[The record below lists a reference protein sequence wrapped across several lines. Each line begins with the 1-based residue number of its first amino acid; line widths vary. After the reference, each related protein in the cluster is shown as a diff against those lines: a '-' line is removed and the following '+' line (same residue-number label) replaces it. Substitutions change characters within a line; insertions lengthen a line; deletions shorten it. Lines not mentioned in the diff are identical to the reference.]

1 MPNINLVADR
11 REEKKKTERLTRQ
24 LFFGLAGSAG
34 ALALLVIFLGTQQLS
49 TSGELAD
56 LNARMQQLTPTLERI
71 KEVENE
77 TAELSPKVDT
87 LQTARDATMRWRT
100 LMQVVSQSVP
110 QGAWLSAMSSDGTD
124 LQNTSLR
131 MSGIASSQTLV
142 GQTMTLLQTH
152 PYRMFD
158 DVKLVF
164 TTNAASENEND
175 NPRYN
180 FEITAHLTPPPVP
193 AAPVKK
199 DGDTAGG
206 DKTAAAG
213 QGGESN
219 NG

>member
-1 MPNINLVADR
+1 
-11 REEKKKTERLTRQ
+11 
-24 LFFGLAGSAG
+24 
-34 ALALLVIFLGTQQLS
+34 
-49 TSGELAD
+49 
-56 LNARMQQLTPTLERI
+56 
-71 KEVENE
+71 
-77 TAELSPKVDT
+77 
-87 LQTARDATMRWRT
+87 MRWRT
-100 LMQVVSQSVP
+100 LMQVVSQSIP

-142 GQTMTLLQTH
+142 GQTMTLLQSH

-164 TTNAASENEND
+164 TNNAANENE

-180 FEITAHLTPPPVP
+180 FEITAHLTPPPTL

-199 DGDTAGG
+199 DGDAADG

-213 QGGESN
+213 QEGKGN

>member
-1 MPNINLVADR
+1 MPNINLIADR
-11 REEKKKTERLTRQ
+11 REEKKKLERLTRQ

-34 ALALLVIFLGTQQLS
+34 ALALLVILLGTQQLS

-56 LNARMQQLTPTLERI
+56 LNSRMQQLTPTLDRI
-71 KEVENE
+71 KEFETE

-100 LMQVVSQSVP
+100 LMQVVSQSIP
-110 QGAWLSAMSSDGTD
+110 QGAWLSSMSSDGTD

-131 MSGIASSQTLV
+131 MSGVASSQTLV

-164 TTNAASENEND
+164 TTNSNAASETE

-180 FEITAHLTPPPVP
+180 FEITAHMTPPPTP
-193 AAPVKK
+193 AAPAKK
-199 DGDTAGG
+199 DSETADGN
-206 DKTAAAG
+206 KTAAAG
-213 QGGESN
+213 QEGGNN